1 MWLRPE
7 QLPHFVRE
15 ARIESFFA
23 LQARRLRQPP
33 DAARQVGFR
42 RTAQLLDAGFPLLG
56 RQLRRQG
63 CPLAGEPF
71 ARRPDPFRFLLQK
84 IQSPFLRHPAGGT
97 KAARRPWRAPKSKCG
112 GRARS
117 ARGSPRPAGD
127 AHRGRSSHQHS
138 IDRHSLYYNGRIRT
152 FQLNIFEQNPATVI
166 AVIQQPQ
173 QLLRRRLA
181 RFGRIESAP
190 FQLAFQQ
197 IPTGN
202 PVHGTLLPK
211 NRRSV
216 SLLTS

>member
-1 MWLRPE
+1 METGRMVVVNRVAEFVDDHIVAQVLRKSH
-7 QLPHFVRE
+7 QKE
-15 ARIESFFA
+15 AQRDVVAPRATPPLRARGADRKFFA

-71 ARRPDPFRFLLQK
+71 ARRPDPFRFLLRK
-84 IQSPFLRHPAGGT
+84 SKPVFAAPRRGT

-127 AHRGRSSHQHS
+127 AHRGGHRISTALIAIPCITTAESVRSNLIFSNRIRQRSS
-138 IDRHSLYYNGRIRT
+138 R
-152 FQLNIFEQNPATVI
+152 
-166 AVIQQPQ
+166 
-173 QLLRRRLA
+173 
-181 RFGRIESAP
+181 
-190 FQLAFQQ
+190 
-197 IPTGN
+197 
-202 PVHGTLLPK
+202 
-211 NRRSV
+211 
-216 SLLTS
+216 

>member
-15 ARIESFFA
+15 ARIESFSHFRPVASDSRPMRPGRSAFA
-23 LQARRLRQPP
+23 ARRSSSIRAFRSSGGNCGGRDARLRASRSR
-33 DAARQVGFR
+33 AAPIHSAFCSRKSKARFAAPR
-42 RTAQLLDAGFPLLG
+42 R
-56 RQLRRQG
+56 
-63 CPLAGEPF
+63 
-71 ARRPDPFRFLLQK
+71 
-84 IQSPFLRHPAGGT
+84 GT

-202 PVHGTLLPK
+202 PVHGTLLPQ